1 MKSNQSTLNIR
12 LLQPKAFFTGLCL
25 LFSSLGLSSAE
36 KPEFTPSMG
45 LGLCGISYW
54 GTNFPILNLM
64 KQAAGGTM
72 LPNQEAAG
80 SPPILFDEM
89 ESRGLIDEN
98 GWPTRL
104 PKGYYWHSIVT
115 ADAGIIPS
123 QRGEYLVRYRG
134 DGELRLVTN
143 GRILSKSPG
152 EFRLHLSQDQHY
164 LEIQI
169 LQTDRKKV
177 GDYIRDIEIVKAE
190 HIALHEAGLLFNPQ
204 WLDLIRD
211 MRVVR
216 FMDWQFTNGNVEKH
230 WQDRAR
236 LSHNAWA
243 VTLQRKSHKG
253 VPIEAMVALA
263 NHIGADPWFNIPFHA
278 DDEYIAQFSRYVAQ
292 HLDPKLIP
300 YFEYSNEVWNW
311 IFSQT
316 RDSANAGQKALG
328 NRFGETTE
336 REYYGYRSA
345 QMSDIIRQEFKTY
358 KRPAPHITLGT
369 QTDDNDHPLSRAFDG
384 AQYYLTQTKRPLSAV
399 FDSVGVTWYFGIEGH
414 LQGQIVEWINKH
426 GKDRAQAMIFE
437 QFLGEQQHFDVV
449 EPGDAPSVEK
459 MLRNI
464 RIQSTLAQKHGLKII
479 SYEGGTHLM
488 GYESYNEPL
497 AEFFMEINDDPK
509 MADIYRIVEKGWRK
523 IPGATLL
530 NHFVEVSNHSKWGS
544 WGALQHLED
553 DTARWDFLVASNK
566 KNGDWETRAPNAF
579 SSGSITLGDANK
591 DTLRGTF
598 RADYLAGFDS
608 DDTLKGAQGN
618 DGLHGGDGND
628 ALYGGEGDD
637 TLVPGMGQD
646 ELYGG
651 PGKDTFLLTFPIGK
665 GVNTVHDFDSQDLID
680 LRHLILNVPKAP
692 DIAQFISSKEAQ
704 GDTHIYVD
712 LNGSGKDFLHVLTL
726 KNTQKL
732 DISGMVK
739 SGRILFY

>member
-1 MKSNQSTLNIR
+1 MTSIQSTFIFCNPQVKTLFAALGI
-12 LLQPKAFFTGLCL
+12 
-25 LFSSLGLSSAE
+25 LFSSLCASSQE
-36 KPEFTPSMG
+36 KNEFTPSMG

-72 LPNQEAAG
+72 LPSVAG
-80 SPPILFDEM
+80 NNPILFDEM
-89 ESRGLIDEN
+89 ASRGLIDKN
-98 GWPTRL
+98 GWPTSL

-143 GRILSKSPG
+143 GRILSQSPG
-152 EFRLHLSQDQHY
+152 EFRLNLSQEEHY

-169 LQTDRKKV
+169 LQTDPKKV

-204 WLDLIRD
+204 WLALIQD

-216 FMDWQFTNGNVEKH
+216 FMDWQFTNGNIEKH
-230 WQDRAR
+230 WQERPR
-236 LSHNAWA
+236 LSDNAWA

-278 DDEYIAQFSRYVAQ
+278 DDEYISQFSRYVAQ
-292 HLDPKLIP
+292 HLDPQLIP

-311 IFSQT
+311 IFPQT
-316 RDSANAGQKALG
+316 RDSANAGQKILG
-328 NRFGETTE
+328 NAFGESTE

-345 QMSDIIRQEFKTY
+345 QMSDIIRKEFKTL
-358 KRPAPHITLGT
+358 KRPAPHVTLGT
-369 QTDDNDHPLSRAFDG
+369 QTDDNDHPLTRAFDG
-384 AQYYLTQTKRPLSAV
+384 AQHYLAPTKRSLNAV
-399 FDSVGVTWYFGIEGH
+399 FDSVAVTWYFGIEPH

-426 GKDRAQAMIFE
+426 GKNRAQEMVFE
-437 QFLGEQQHFDVV
+437 QFLGKQQHFEVTV
-449 EPGDAPSVEK
+449 PADAPSIEK
-459 MLRNI
+459 MLHNI
-464 RIQSTLAQKHGLKII
+464 RIQSTLAQKYGLDVI

-497 AEFFMEINDDPK
+497 AEFFMEINDDPR
-509 MADIYRIVEKGWRK
+509 MADIYRIIEKGWRK
-523 IPGATLL
+523 IPGTTLL

-553 DTARWDFLVASNK
+553 DTARWDFLVESNK
-566 KNGDWETRAPNAF
+566 RDGTWEARSPQAF
-579 SSGSITLGDANK
+579 SRGLINLGDGKKN
-591 DTLRGTF
+591 TLTGTF
-598 RADYLAGFDS
+598 RSDYLVGFD
-608 DDTLKGAQGN
+608 DHDTLKGGAGD

-628 ALYGGEGDD
+628 TLYGEIGDD
-637 TLVPGMGQD
+637 ILVPGVGQD

-651 PGKDTFLLTFPIGK
+651 PGKDTFRLTFPIGNQ
-665 GVNTVHDFDSQDLID
+665 VNTVHDFDSQDQID
-680 LRHLILNVPKAP
+680 LRPLFLNVPKTP
-692 DIAQFISSKEAQ
+692 DISRFITSKVVQ
-704 GDTHIYVD
+704 DDTQIHVD
-712 LNGSGKDFLHVLTL
+712 LSGSGADFSHVLTL
-726 KNTQKL
+726 KNT
-732 DISGMVK
+732 K
-739 SGRILFY
+739 SVDVANLIKAGRILLH